1 MANEKAAI
9 IGGGAMAE
17 AIVKG
22 LRETGRLEDAS
33 WLTVSDPSETRRE
46 ALTEKYGVRT
56 VADNKEAVAGAK
68 WVLLAIKPQVAS
80 DALRVLAGALA
91 PSTVVAS
98 IMAGWSVA
106 QLQQLLPNRP
116 IVRIMPNTPLAV
128 GAGMTALVIGDEV
141 PAQIGAQIE
150 AVFAASGETV
160 KVPESWMDAIT
171 GLSGSGPGFLFV
183 VLDAM
188 SDAGVAAGL
197 PRNIAVRLAAQT
209 MLGAGKMVVESGSHP
224 AVLRDQVTS
233 PGGTT
238 IAGVLAMEA
247 AGVRAAI
254 HQAVAAAT
262 ERSRQLR

>member
-1 MANEKAAI
+1 MENRKAAI

-17 AIVKG
+17 ALIRG
-22 LRETGRLEDAS
+22 LHQAGRLKDAS
-33 WLTVSDPSETRRE
+33 WLTVSDPSPVRRDT
-46 ALTEKYGVRT
+46 LTKQYGVRT
-56 VADNKEAVAGAK
+56 VADNKEAVVGAK
-68 WVLLAIKPQVAS
+68 WVLMAIKPQVA
-80 DALRVLAGALA
+80 AGVLEELSKTLA
-91 PSTVVAS
+91 PLTVVAS
-98 IMAGWSVA
+98 IMAGWSVL

-116 IVRIMPNTPLAV
+116 IVRIMPNTPLSV
-128 GAGMTALVIGDEV
+128 GAGMTALVITEAV
-141 PAQIGAQIE
+141 PPEIGAEIE
-150 AVFAASGETV
+150 AAFGASGETV

-197 PRNIAVRLAAQT
+197 PRNVAIRLAAQT
-209 MLGAGKMVVESGSHP
+209 MMGTGKMVVESGVHP